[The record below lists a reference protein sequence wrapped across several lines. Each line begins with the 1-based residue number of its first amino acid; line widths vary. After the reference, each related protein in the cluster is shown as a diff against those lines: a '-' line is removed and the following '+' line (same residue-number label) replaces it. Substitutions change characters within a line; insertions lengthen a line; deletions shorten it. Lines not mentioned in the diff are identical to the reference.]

1 MNEHDSEI
9 MAGLLIENGYVQAS
23 SRDEADIVIFNTCS
37 IRENADK
44 RFFGTLGQL
53 KHRKEQEKENFT
65 VCVCGCMMQQQH
77 ITDTLKAKYP
87 WVDVVCGTHNFHELP
102 KLLENLYT
110 EKKKQFD
117 IWPDGG
123 ITENLPAERLFRH
136 KSFVNIMY
144 GCNNFCSYCI
154 VPYTRGRE
162 RSRRPQDIL
171 REVHHLSADGVR
183 EITLLGQNVNSYKG
197 EEADFTDL
205 IYMLAEVEGIERIR
219 FMTSHPKDLSD
230 KLIGAFRDCDKL
242 CKYIHLP
249 VQSGSDAVLKAMN
262 RKYDRKR
269 YFSLVEKLRDA
280 VPDIAISTD
289 IIVGFPGETEKDFED
304 TLDLAE
310 RVGYDSAFTF
320 LYSMR
325 EGTPAAKSPDQIP
338 EDIKHNRFNRLVDVI
353 NKSAA
358 SKNAG
363 YIGSVKEVLV
373 DGRSRNGSSAW
384 EGRTDSFKLVNFHG
398 RDGLEGKLV
407 NVRITGA
414 NTFSLT
420 GEIVQ

>member
-110 EKKKQFD
+110 EQKKQFD

-338 EDIKHNRFNRLVDVI
+338 EDIKHSRFNRLVDVI

-420 GEIVQ
+420 GEIAQ

>member
-77 ITDTLKAKYP
+77 ITDTLKTKYP

-338 EDIKHNRFNRLVDVI
+338 EDIKHSRFNRLVDVI

-420 GEIVQ
+420 GEIAQ